1 MAVLSTDWL
10 YAVTQHAKKL
20 YEQERAHKIIAAWKT
35 APISEL
41 EWACKIYDGALLL
54 LIQRMA
60 DGG

>member
-1 MAVLSTDWL
+1 
-10 YAVTQHAKKL
+10 VTQHAKKL